1 MILMMIVII
10 KFNAR
15 YGPGR
20 QSRQQSLVK
29 LGQLQQVP
37 MMMMMI
43 NILIY
48 TDIHILIY
56 IYYILSNDHD
66 DDYPT

>member
-10 KFNAR
+10 KFDAR

-37 MMMMMI
+37 MMMMII

-48 TDIHILIY
+48 TVLVY
-56 IYYILSNDHD
+56 IDYILSNDHD